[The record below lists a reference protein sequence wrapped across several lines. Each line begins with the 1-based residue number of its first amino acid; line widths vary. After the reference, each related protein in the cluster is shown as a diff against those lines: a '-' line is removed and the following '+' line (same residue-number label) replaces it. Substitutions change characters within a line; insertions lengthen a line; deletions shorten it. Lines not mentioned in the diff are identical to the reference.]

1 MGAGAAAR
9 LVPAGAIHRASSLIT
24 AGISA
29 GTVVSLPLGALA
41 GWQTAFMIGAAA
53 ALLALAALSLW
64 LPALPPTGAVR
75 AATFTASLRTPATR
89 TALMATGPLLVSVCQ
104 VALAAGSLIGGMVVD
119 GYGTSASFAVGGTLT
134 LLSAA
139 TQLRPR
145 LPLG

>member
-29 GTVVSLPLGALA
+29 GTVVSLPLGALVGHLA

-75 AATFTASLRTPATR
+75 AATFTVSLRTPATR
-89 TALMATGPLLVSVCQ
+89 TALMVTGPLLVSVCQ

-119 GYGTSASFAVGGTLT
+119 GYGTSAGFAVGGTHGV
-134 LLSAA
+134 
-139 TQLRPR
+139 LRA
-145 LPLG
+145 